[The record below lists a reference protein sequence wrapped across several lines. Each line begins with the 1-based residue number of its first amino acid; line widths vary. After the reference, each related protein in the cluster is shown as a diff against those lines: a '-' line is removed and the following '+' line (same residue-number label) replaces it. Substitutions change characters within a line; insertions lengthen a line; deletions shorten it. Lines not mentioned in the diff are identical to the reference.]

1 MKTLPAAAALVISG
15 AMTTHAADIFT
26 CGAIGY
32 ARHDG
37 RVERVCSDPVTT
49 HWRKLGNGL
58 SALVTDAEQS
68 DGLHL
73 MLTMEKGVGENAAI
87 ERFEAALAAGRS
99 ATISIPGVV
108 GEAGERIVL
117 TSAGGRLQIAKLPAA
132 VPPSD

>member
-87 ERFEAALAAGRS
+87 ERFEVGRS
-99 ATISIPGVV
+99 ATIPIPGVV

-117 TSAGGRLQIAKLPAA
+117 TNAGRRLQIAKLPAA